1 MIINVANFNFGG
13 DSGGGGKPA
22 LLQEKTATIVQNG
35 SQTITPD
42 EGFDGMSSV
51 QINAAIT
58 GASSAID
65 FSQIGYSDE
74 FSAEVN
80 AKLNDD
86 VAYSKTLYDKWDPS
100 HTTANYL
107 YRYDTKLVYAPNI
120 DTRNVT
126 DMKQMF
132 QGCLNLK
139 EVPMLNTSK
148 ATYMNSMF
156 SDCKSLT
163 TVPAF
168 DTSNVDYMEQMFQ
181 GCTSLTTVPAFN
193 TSNLKY
199 MNGMFYSCSSLTTV
213 PDFNTSQVITMYN
226 LFSDC
231 KSLTSVPAFDTSN
244 VINMMAMFSGCT
256 SLQTV
261 PLFDTSKVYN
271 MQDLFKGCSKLTS
284 VPAFDTS
291 NATHM
296 GGMFQGCE
304 SLTTI
309 PAFNTSKSE
318 NFSNM
323 FSGCTSITTIPE
335 LDTSNANY
343 MNDMF
348 RYCDKLTTIEGISFK
363 SYSASTMSGYRI
375 FGFDNTSIR
384 KAVFKD
390 IGYNSNT
397 KNFELY
403 YLKNW
408 GVNTDEIT
416 DARQSVIDSLIT
428 YSFDRAT
435 AGYPTCTIGLS
446 SNTKALLTE
455 DEIAQI
461 TAKGFTIE

>member
-1 MIINVANFNFGG
+1 MVINIANFNFGG

-58 GASSAID
+58 GDSSAID
-65 FSQIGYSDE
+65 FSPIGYDAE
-74 FSAEVN
+74 FSAE
-80 AKLNDD
+80 LNSVWNND

-100 HTTANYL
+100 NIIGQYL
-107 YRYDTKLVYAPNI
+107 YQYDKKLVYAPNI
-120 DTRNVT
+120 DTSNIT
-126 DMKQMF
+126 NTEYMF
-132 QGCLNLK
+132 GGCSNLK
-139 EVPMLNTSK
+139 AVPMLNTSK
-148 ATYMNSMF
+148 VTYMYNMFSECKSLTTVKLFDTSKVEHMGSMFAGCTSLKTVPLFDTSNLKYMNDMFHGCSSLTTVPAFNTSQVINMSNLF
-156 SDCKSLT
+156 SDCTSLT

-168 DTSNVDYMEQMFQ
+168 DTSNVADMI
-181 GCTSLTTVPAFN
+181 G
-193 TSNLKY
+193 
-199 MNGMFYSCSSLTTV
+199 
-213 PDFNTSQVITMYN
+213 
-226 LFSDC
+226 
-231 KSLTSVPAFDTSN
+231 
-244 VINMMAMFSGCT
+244 MFSGCT

-271 MQDLFKGCSKLTS
+271 MQDLFSYCKSLTS
-284 VPAFDTS
+284 IPELDTS
-291 NATHM
+291 NATTM
-296 GGMFQGCE
+296 ASMFEGCT

-309 PAFNTSKSE
+309 PSFNTSKSE

-323 FSGCTSITTIPE
+323 FSGCTSLTSVPE
-335 LDTSNANY
+335 IDTSNAKY

-348 RYCDKLTTIEGISFK
+348 EDCNKLTTIEGISFK

-397 KNFELY
+397 KEFEFY

-408 GVNTDEIT
+408 GVNTDEIL
-416 DARQSVIDSLIT
+416 DARQSLIDSLIT

-435 AGYPTCTIGLS
+435 AGYPTCNIGLS
-446 SNTKALLTE
+446 STTKALLTS

-461 TAKGFTIE
+461 EAKGFTIA